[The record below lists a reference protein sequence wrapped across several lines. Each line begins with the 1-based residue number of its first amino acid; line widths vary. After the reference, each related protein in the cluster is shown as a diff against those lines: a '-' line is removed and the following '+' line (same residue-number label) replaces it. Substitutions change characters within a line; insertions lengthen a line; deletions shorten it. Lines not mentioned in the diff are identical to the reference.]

1 MRLIVMGLAFMAIAA
16 FELPP
21 LLKGERRGEL
31 ITAGAI
37 WLVALIYSSLQ
48 VLGLPW
54 PDVNYP
60 IRGFVGGR

>member
-1 MRLIVMGLAFMAIAA
+1 MNLLLMSLGFLGIAA

-21 LLKGERRGEL
+21 LLKRERRGEL
-31 ITAGAI
+31 VTAGAI

-48 VLGLPW
+48 VLDLPR

-60 IRGFVGGR
+60 IKVIFGGG